1 MQGEKP
7 SIEKTLRWLSNYLA
21 PSLKMIKEI
30 DNLLGTN
37 ELMERIDL
45 AELKEKH
52 AEIIE
57 MVSVDAKDLLF
68 TNRDNKSVRSYMERE
83 FELEE
88 MYPF

>member
-1 MQGEKP
+1 
-7 SIEKTLRWLSNYLA
+7 
-21 PSLKMIKEI
+21 
-30 DNLLGTN
+30 
-37 ELMERIDL
+37 MERIDL

-52 AEIIE
+52 EEIIE

>member
-1 MQGEKP
+1 MFEVK
-7 SIEKTLRWLSNYLA
+7 IHE
-21 PSLKMIKEI
+21 LKRKE
-30 DNLLGTN
+30 LP
-37 ELMERIDL
+37 ELDDEFAKDVDEEVETL

-52 AEIIE
+52 EEIIE